1 MPVVRMVIKKFK
13 SFLKYQYVAHVNTFN
28 TVVLVYDGTKLH
40 VFVYLYLQ
48 DKQECKSE

>member
-28 TVVLVYDGTKLH
+28 TVVLVYDGTKLRICI
-40 VFVYLYLQ
+40 FVPTR
-48 DKQECKSE
+48 